1 MVYTICIGS
10 NERRK
15 DNLAL
20 ARKRLSELFPDI
32 RFSAETDTQPLFF
45 RRQALFANQVAR
57 FMSDCDVHEIILYLK
72 SIEREAG
79 RTSEEKK
86 QEIVR
91 LDIDQLSCDNRVY
104 KPEDLKRDYIVRGL
118 EELDEKI

>member
-57 FMSDCDVHEIILYLK
+57 FMSDCDVNEITLYLM
-72 SIEREAG
+72 SIERDA
-79 RTSEEKK
+79 
-86 QEIVR
+86 
-91 LDIDQLSCDNRVY
+91 
-104 KPEDLKRDYIVRGL
+104 
-118 EELDEKI
+118 

>member
-91 LDIDQLSCDNRVY
+91 LDIDLLSCDNRVY
-104 KPEDLKRDYIVRGL
+104 KPKDLKRDYIVRGL

>member
-86 QEIVR
+86 QEID
-91 LDIDQLSCDNRVY
+91 LLSCDNRVY

>member
-91 LDIDQLSCDNRVY
+91 LDIDLLSCDTRVS

>member
-91 LDIDQLSCDNRVY
+91 LDIDLLSCDTVSYTHLTLPTN
-104 KPEDLKRDYIVRGL
+104 
-118 EELDEKI
+118 